1 MASAPTSPARRPSR
15 ALPELRLHLG
25 ALEHNVQLM
34 ADWCRAH
41 RLELCPHVK
50 TTMTRPVVE
59 RQLAAGAWGVTVATA
74 RQAGIALSWGMRRI
88 LIANQ
93 VVHPAD
99 LAFLRQRLDTTPGL
113 ELYCLVD
120 SVAGLQHARAA
131 LNGADNPLRMLVDVG
146 VPGGRTGV
154 RRPVDAQ
161 ELGAAVAKAGD
172 GLLLAGVAGYEG
184 VRPNCRDAAT
194 LAAVDAHCRTTADAF
209 ASLAPLYQTP
219 RPVFSMGGS
228 AFPDR
233 VADTVADLA
242 RQSASL
248 PLVPV
253 LRSGCYVT
261 HDHGTYAHVSPLP
274 GLRPALTVRA
284 AVLSTPEP
292 GTAVVGAG
300 KRELPYDAGL
310 PVLLAAYTASGAPRP
325 APRATAAQIYDHHL
339 VLTDT
344 HDLDVGDTVD
354 LGISH
359 PCSAFDRWPD
369 ITVTGDDGDVRDI
382 WHPQFHL
389 PESAAH
395 RHTNGQP

>member
-1 MASAPTSPARRPSR
+1 MDSAAASAPTSAAAAGNRAR

-25 ALEHNVQLM
+25 ALEHNVDLM
-34 ADWCRAH
+34 AEWCRARH
-41 RLELCPHVK
+41 LELCPHIK

-74 RQAGIALSWGMRRI
+74 RQADIALSWGVRRI

-99 LAFLRQRLDTTPGL
+99 LALLRQRLDTTPDL
-113 ELYCLVD
+113 ELFCLVD
-120 SVAGLQHARAA
+120 SPAGLRYAGAIMA
-131 LNGADNPLRMLVDVG
+131 GADNPLRMLVDVG

-154 RRPVDAQ
+154 RGAAEAY
-161 ELGAAVAKAGD
+161 ELGAAVAQAAD
-172 GLLLAGVAGYEG
+172 GLKLTGVAGYEG
-184 VRPNCRDAAT
+184 VRPNHRDAAT

-209 ASLAPLYQTP
+209 ASLVPLFQTP

-233 VADTVADLA
+233 VADAAADLA
-242 RQSASL
+242 RRCADL

-261 HDHGTYAHVSPLP
+261 HDHGTYAQVSPLP

-310 PVLLAAYTASGAPRP
+310 PVLLAAYAENGTPRP
-325 APRATAAQIYDHHL
+325 VARGTAAQIYDHHL
-339 VLTDT
+339 VLADT
-344 HDLDVGDTVD
+344 AGLAVGDTVD

-359 PCSAFDRWPD
+359 PCAAFDRWPD
-369 ITVTGDDGDVRDI
+369 IAVTDEEGEVRDV
-382 WHPQFHL
+382 WHPRFH
-389 PESAAH
+389 
-395 RHTNGQP
+395 R

>member
-1 MASAPTSPARRPSR
+1 MDSAPASPTRRQSH
-15 ALPELRLHLG
+15 ALPELRLDLG

-34 ADWCRAH
+34 ADWCSMN
-41 RLELCPHVK
+41 RLELCPHIK

-59 RQLAAGAWGVTVATA
+59 LQLAAGAWGVTVATA
-74 RQAGIALSWGMRRI
+74 RQAGIALSWGVRRI

-99 LAFLRQRLDTTPGL
+99 LALLRQCLDTTPGL

-120 SVAGLQHARAA
+120 SAAGLQHARAA
-131 LNGADNPLRMLVDVG
+131 LNGADNPLRILVDVG

-154 RRPVDAQ
+154 RSAVEAH
-161 ELGAAVAKAGD
+161 ELGAAVATAGD
-172 GLLLAGVAGYEG
+172 GVLLAGVAGYEG
-184 VRPNCRDAAT
+184 VRPNLRDAAT

-209 ASLAPLYQTP
+209 ASLATLYQTP
-219 RPVFSMGGS
+219 RQVFSMGGS

-233 VADTVADLA
+233 VADTAADLA
-242 RQSASL
+242 RQL
-248 PLVPV
+248 RDLHLVPV

-261 HDHGTYAHVSPLP
+261 HDHGTYAQVSPLP

-284 AVLSTPEP
+284 VVLSTPEP

-310 PVLLAAYTASGAPRP
+310 PVLLATYTATGTPRP
-325 APRATAAQIYDHHL
+325 AAQATAAQIYDHHL

-344 HDLDVGDTVD
+344 HNLDVGDTVD

-369 ITVTGDDGDVRDI
+369 IAVTGDDGDVRDV
-382 WHPQFHL
+382 WHPQFH
-389 PESAAH
+389 P
-395 RHTNGQP
+395 